1 MEDNME
7 KLTSDSSSVI
17 EDSTPDY
24 LTAIKKLK
32 ETTVDR
38 TKYEELR
45 AENKRLINEVLN
57 GTQVEKEVEKAK
69 PSIQELREKLFNTG
83 NIFYALS
90 YKEYHEHAEQDKKM
104 FPVWVLFSPSTKIDE
119 NPHLLEK
126 VKDNLDQLLLDKEL
140 AKKYHHLLTMYSDN
154 LAEPKYYKVPDEFSP
169 DFDCY
174 ICLTNLIQSR
184 FPVFHLGI
192 NLVIANKKVSNEI
205 HYLPYVYWTEEFL
218 KQY

>member
-1 MEDNME
+1 MKKVLIYIMKNIKIYLIEITMIPPSKKTINRQPEQGSISLLEEIQKKCNQSLTNSTCVNSNNISYETPSMNN
-7 KLTSDSSSVI
+7 LTSFYMK
-17 EDSTPDY
+17 EDANKFMKKIDKLNLNFMILSDKY
-24 LTAIKKLK
+24 LKH
-32 ETTVDR
+32 
-38 TKYEELR
+38 
-45 AENKRLINEVLN
+45 
-57 GTQVEKEVEKAK
+57 QKEV
-69 PSIQELREKLFNTG
+69 
-83 NIFYALS
+83 
-90 YKEYHEHAEQDKKM
+90 
-104 FPVWVLFSPSTKIDE
+104 
-119 NPHLLEK
+119 EK

-140 AKKYHHLLTMYSDN
+140 AKKYHHFLTMYSDN

-174 ICLTNLIQSR
+174 ICLTNLIQNR

>member
-1 MEDNME
+1 MLNKQIITEVRE
-7 KLTSDSSSVI
+7 KFRLKQGSFTKDEMKYNANKDTFKGKITGFLTL
-17 EDSTPDY
+17 EY
-24 LTAIKKLK
+24 
-32 ETTVDR
+32 
-38 TKYEELR
+38 Y
-45 AENKRLINEVLN
+45 
-57 GTQVEKEVEKAK
+57 Q
-69 PSIQELREKLFNTG
+69 REKLLNTG

-90 YKEYHEHAEQDKKM
+90 YKEYHEHAEKDKKM

-169 DFDCY
+169 DFDCD

>member
-1 MEDNME
+1 MLNKQIITEVRE
-7 KLTSDSSSVI
+7 KFRLKQGSFTKDEMKYNANKDTFKGKITGFLTL
-17 EDSTPDY
+17 EY
-24 LTAIKKLK
+24 
-32 ETTVDR
+32 
-38 TKYEELR
+38 Y
-45 AENKRLINEVLN
+45 
-57 GTQVEKEVEKAK
+57 Q
-69 PSIQELREKLFNTG
+69 REKLFNTG

-90 YKEYHEHAEQDKKM
+90 YKEYHEHAEKDKKM

-140 AKKYHHLLTMYSDN
+140 AKKYHHLLMMYSDN

-192 NLVIANKKVSNEI
+192 NLVIANKKVSNEF